1 MHCLETIKRVFILLS
16 GLREVTKNNPPILLA
31 FWPVFFVA
39 AIGEYF
45 NMHLLPRL
53 EYEPKFGAIMGRL
66 FFVTS
71 LIGVFA
77 CASSDN
83 RPAFPDFI
91 VFRTDGS
98 VKPVTAGLFYK
109 QITDR
114 NRREM
119 VIQGDLI
126 FRRLK
131 GWHTRYPIPLSSYR
145 RNDRQLTDLE
155 RNEPVTVFSY
165 WAGDPDSICAIPVKL
180 ILHNVHIEN
189 FNLEKL
195 ALEYYNDAI
204 QDNIILSSD
213 KLTNRKYFKVLYNR
227 QPMAIESFKLVE
239 RHNQHIGHG
248 IEIEA
253 LFPRMVEEKEK
264 KLKQT

>member
-1 MHCLETIKRVFILLS
+1 MNCLETIKRVFLLLS
-16 GLREVTKNNPPILLA
+16 GLIC
-31 FWPVFFVA
+31 
-39 AIGEYF
+39 
-45 NMHLLPRL
+45 
-53 EYEPKFGAIMGRL
+53 
-66 FFVTS
+66 
-71 LIGVFA
+71 VFA

-98 VKPVTAGLFYK
+98 VKPVTGGLFYK

-131 GWHTRYPIPLSSYR
+131 GWHTRYPVPLSSYR

-155 RNEPVTVFSY
+155 RNEPMTVFSY
-165 WAGDPDSICAIPVKL
+165 WAGDSDSICSIPVKL
-180 ILHNVHIEN
+180 ILRNVHIEN
-189 FNLEKL
+189 FDLEKL
-195 ALEYYNDAI
+195 TLEYHNDAL

-213 KLTNRKYFKVLYNR
+213 TLVNRRYFKVSYNR
-227 QPMAIESFKLVE
+227 HPIIIEDFKLRE
-239 RHNQHIGHG
+239 RHNQHIAHG
-248 IEIEA
+248 IEIQA
-253 LFPRMVEEKEK
+253 LFPRIVEEKQRI
-264 KLKQT
+264 LKQT